1 MKTLPNTETW
11 RHRNTHL
18 VKGNEDL
25 SWAEYPFLWTTK
37 KGSGVLDKHIQPTHS
52 CPVPGHWSMEG
63 TKSKLMETVFF
74 LPKLLRTSPPVP
86 LVLAWAVS
94 GACCVL
100 WSQCAG
106 PCSLRSPCCLF
117 DQKLSPPRPIEQISA
132 RRWEKACARPVA
144 GCVALAGS
152 SRAGPGHF
160 FRIKHMWER
169 QHCATGPSTRSRS
182 SRASGESLPR
192 QEEETWKLESIRA
205 DLSALLSVSCTIPA
219 PLPVGG
225 NDDEHDSRLLQSPVC

>member
-86 LVLAWAVS
+86 LVLAWAAS

-117 DQKLSPPRPIEQISA
+117 DQKLSPPSSSWANLRTTMRKSLRTPCGWLRRA
-132 RRWEKACARPVA
+132 R
-144 GCVALAGS
+144 GLLAGWS
-152 SRAGPGHF
+152 WSLLQNKAHVREAALCDGSEHQKQEQQSLWWIIATAGRGD
-160 FRIKHMWER
+160 
-169 QHCATGPSTRSRS
+169 
-182 SRASGESLPR
+182 L
-192 QEEETWKLESIRA
+192 ETWVDPRGPFCAVIRI
-205 DLSALLSVSCTIPA
+205 LHNSGSTP
-219 PLPVGG
+219 
-225 NDDEHDSRLLQSPVC
+225 SRW